1 MAPQNTTASSNA
13 NVFAASSKSELIKS
27 GQQRKVAMAKHNM
40 CGIKMPLWK
49 DTKLSQE
56 IESFSASGAAH
67 RQKLA
72 EGARIVLDEMK
83 TQFPESRVTMTGSFA
98 AGVDIATSDLDF
110 TMKDPTRSE
119 ETKFEKLVAIRNE
132 LREKSTVFE
141 KLFVTKG
148 HTPVLQ
154 LVTKDP
160 RVEIDVTIDN
170 DTPIRN
176 THLLANYG
184 KADVRFPQLCRV
196 IKHWAAATG
205 VEDSRNERLNSFSV
219 CLLLIHYLQSG
230 VTPAVLPNLQ
240 AIFPEYNGEYEVGTG
255 AFQDWDLLKELEG
268 RGVPLGQNTSSVG
281 ALLLGF
287 FKFYATF
294 DFENQWISIKRGTAL
309 EKKRDDQGN
318 PLEGLPD
325 KNWHLVVEDP
335 FLETPW
341 NCGRTLQQSDTL
353 ERVQEEFR
361 LAEET
366 IRKFHRLPFK
376 KSIQLLRIVE
386 EGKAKD
392 MEIEEVE
399 SYLRSLEISRQLEES
414 GGIQDNWDN
423 WSGEEKEWN
432 PDEEETVMRPSTRME
447 RQRPG
452 SFWEEKKTV
461 YRPWPEIRPKVSLD
475 EVSFD
480 GI

>member
-1 MAPQNTTASSNA
+1 MAPQTTA
-13 NVFAASSKSELIKS
+13 NVSASISKSAQSPLIKS

-40 CGIKMPLWK
+40 CGIEMPLWK
-49 DTKLSQE
+49 DKKLSQE
-56 IESFSASGAAH
+56 TESFSASGAAH

-83 TQFPESRVTMTGSFA
+83 AHFPESKVTMTGSSA

-110 TMKDPTRSE
+110 TMKDPTRLE
-119 ETKFEKLVAIRNE
+119 ETKFEKLMAIRNV
-132 LREKSTVFE
+132 LREKSTAFE

-154 LVTKDP
+154 LVTKVP

-170 DTPIRN
+170 ETPIRN

-184 KADVRFPQLCRV
+184 KVDARFPQLCRV
-196 IKHWAAATG
+196 IKHWAAETG

-281 ALLLGF
+281 ALLQGF

-294 DFENQWISIKRGTAL
+294 DFKNQWISIKRGTAL
-309 EKKRDDQGN
+309 EKKRDDQEN

-325 KNWHLVVEDP
+325 KNWCLVVEDP

-341 NCGRTLQQSDTL
+341 NCGRTLQQMDTL

-361 LAEET
+361 LAEEI
-366 IRKFHRLPFK
+366 IRQSHRLPFK
-376 KSIQLLRIVE
+376 KSIQLLRIE
-386 EGKAKD
+386 AEGRAKD

-399 SYLRSLEISRQLEES
+399 SFLRSLEISRQLEES

-423 WSGEEKEWN
+423 WSGEQKEWN
-432 PDEEETVMRPSTRME
+432 PNEEEPIMCPSTRIE

-461 YRPWPEIRPKVSLD
+461 YRPWPEIRPKVS
-475 EVSFD
+475 FD
-480 GI
+480 DFDV